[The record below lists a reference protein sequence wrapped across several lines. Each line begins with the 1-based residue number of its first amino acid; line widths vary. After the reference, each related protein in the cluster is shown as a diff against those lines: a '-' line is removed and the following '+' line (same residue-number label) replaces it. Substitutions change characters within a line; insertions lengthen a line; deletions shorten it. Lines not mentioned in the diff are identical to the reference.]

1 MFSEAGFTVPVF
13 PSISFRGVRGPLL
26 ANMYGG
32 HGPGDD
38 PGAGL
43 VIGGGKDDVSQQTT
57 APLNIDVI
65 PSFNALQRGMFTA

>member
-1 MFSEAGFTVPVF
+1 MLSEAVITVPVF
-13 PSISFRGVRGPLL
+13 PAISFRGPL
-26 ANMYGG
+26 ADMYGG